1 MKYKSLPEM
10 KSKLQ
15 DIRSQLLGGIEKTLK
30 TSQDEEFTQLI
41 PDITDKASRSFSRQ
55 MLLNLGEQ
63 DRERLIQV
71 EEALYQMENGGY
83 GICKLCDESIPE
95 ARLKV
100 VPFTQH
106 CVACLNIIE
115 QGQQNSR
122 RSGSDQLEAF

>member
-15 DIRSQLLGGIEKTLK
+15 DIRSRLLGGIEKTIK

-41 PDITDKASRSFSRQ
+41 PDITDEASRSFSRQ

-71 EEALYQMENGGY
+71 EEALHQIENGGY
-83 GICKLCDESIPE
+83 GTCKLCEKPIPE

-106 CVACLNIIE
+106 CVACLNTIE
-115 QGQQNSR
+115 QDQKNNGHN
-122 RSGSDQLEAF
+122 GSDQLEAF

>member
-1 MKYKSLPEM
+1 MKYKSLPKM

-15 DIRSQLLGGIEKTLK
+15 DIRSQLLGGIEKTIK

-41 PDITDKASRSFSRQ
+41 PDITDEASRSFSRQ

-63 DRERLIQV
+63 DREKLIQV

-83 GICKLCDESIPE
+83 GICKLCEKPIPE

-100 VPFTQH
+100 VPFAQH
-106 CVACLNIIE
+106 CVSCLNAIE
-115 QGQQNSR
+115 QDQKNNGHN
-122 RSGSDQLEAF
+122 GTDQLESF

>member
-1 MKYKSLPEM
+1 M

-30 TSQDEEFTQLI
+30 TSLDEEFTQLI
-41 PDITDKASRSFSRQ
+41 PDTTDEASRSFSRQ

-63 DRERLIQV
+63 DREKLIQV
-71 EEALYQMENGGY
+71 EEALHRIENGGY
-83 GICKLCDESIPE
+83 GTCKLCEESIPE
-95 ARLKV
+95 ARLKL

-115 QGQQNSR
+115 QDQKNNGLN
-122 RSGSDQLEAF
+122 GSDHLEAF

>member
-15 DIRSQLLGGIEKTLK
+15 DIRSRLLGGIEKTIK

-41 PDITDKASRSFSRQ
+41 PDIADDASRSFSRQ

-83 GICKLCDESIPE
+83 GSCKLCEKSIPE

-100 VPFTQH
+100 VPFAQH
-106 CVACLNIIE
+106 CVSCLNEIE
-115 QGQQNSR
+115 QGQKNNGHN
-122 RSGSDQLEAF
+122 GSDQFEAF

>member
-15 DIRSQLLGGIEKTLK
+15 DIRSQLLGGIEKIIK
-30 TSQDEEFTQLI
+30 TSQDGEFTQLV
-41 PDITDKASRSFSRQ
+41 PDTTDDASRSFSRQ

-83 GICKLCDESIPE
+83 GICKLCEEPIPE
-95 ARLKV
+95 VRLKV

-106 CVACLNIIE
+106 CVSCLNEIE
-115 QGQQNSR
+115 QGQKGNGHN
-122 RSGSDQLEAF
+122 GSDQIETF

>member
-15 DIRSQLLGGIEKTLK
+15 DIRSRLLGGIEKTIK

-41 PDITDKASRSFSRQ
+41 PDITDEASRSFSRQ

-71 EEALYQMENGGY
+71 EEALHQIENGGY
-83 GICKLCDESIPE
+83 GTCKLCEKPIPE
-95 ARLKV
+95 ARLKL

-106 CVACLNIIE
+106 CVACLNTIE
-115 QGQQNSR
+115 QDQQNTR
-122 RSGSDQLEAF
+122 PNGSDQPETF

>member
-30 TSQDEEFTQLI
+30 TSQNEEFTQLV
-41 PDITDKASRSFSRQ
+41 PDITDDASRSFSRQ

-71 EEALYQMENGGY
+71 EEALYLIENGGY
-83 GICKLCDESIPE
+83 GTCKLCEEPIPE

-100 VPFTQH
+100 IPFAQH
-106 CVACLNIIE
+106 CVSCLSVIE
-115 QGQQNSR
+115 QDQKNNGHN
-122 RSGSDQLEAF
+122 GSNPYEAF

>member
-1 MKYKSLPEM
+1 M

-30 TSQDEEFTQLI
+30 TSQDEEFAQLI
-41 PDITDKASRSFSRQ
+41 PDITDEASRSFSRQ

-63 DRERLIQV
+63 DRDRLIQV

-83 GICKLCDESIPE
+83 GICKLCEKSIPE
-95 ARLKV
+95 ARMQL

-106 CVACLNIIE
+106 CVSCLDEIE
-115 QGQQNSR
+115 QDQKTNR
-122 RSGSDQLEAF
+122 HNGSDQLEAF

>member
-1 MKYKSLPEM
+1 M

-15 DIRSQLLGGIEKTLK
+15 DIRSRLLGGIEKTIK

-41 PDITDKASRSFSRQ
+41 PDIADDASRSFSRQ

-83 GICKLCDESIPE
+83 GTCKLCEKSIPE

-100 VPFTQH
+100 VPFAQH
-106 CVACLNIIE
+106 CVSCLKDIE
-115 QGQQNSR
+115 QGQKYNGHN
-122 RSGSDQLEAF
+122 GSDQFEAF

>member
-15 DIRSQLLGGIEKTLK
+15 EIRSQLLGGIEKTIK
-30 TSQDEEFTQLI
+30 TSQDEEFTQLV
-41 PDITDKASRSFSRQ
+41 PDTADDASRSFSRQ

-71 EEALYQMENGGY
+71 EDALYQMENGGY
-83 GICKLCDESIPE
+83 GTCKLCEDPIPE

-100 VPFTQH
+100 VPFAQH
-106 CVACLNIIE
+106 CVACLNDIE
-115 QGQQNSR
+115 QVQKNNGQN
-122 RSGSDQLEAF
+122 GSDQVEPF

>member
-10 KSKLQ
+10 KSKLL

-41 PDITDKASRSFSRQ
+41 PDTTDDASRSFSRQ

-71 EEALYQMENGGY
+71 EEALYRMENGGY
-83 GICKLCDESIPE
+83 GICTLCEKPIPE

-100 VPFTQH
+100 IPFAQH
-106 CVACLNIIE
+106 CVSCLNDIE
-115 QGQQNSR
+115 QDSKGDR
-122 RSGSDQLEAF
+122 RNGSNLFETF

>member
-15 DIRSQLLGGIEKTLK
+15 DIRSRLLGGIEKTLK
-30 TSQDEEFTQLI
+30 TNLDEEFTQLI
-41 PDITDKASRSFSRQ
+41 PDTTDDASRAFSRQ

-63 DRERLIQV
+63 DSERLIQV

-83 GICKLCDESIPE
+83 GICKLCEKPIPE

-106 CVACLNIIE
+106 CVACLNEIE
-115 QGQQNSR
+115 QDQKHNGHN
-122 RSGSDQLEAF
+122 GSDQTETF